1 MKKSVS
7 LALFSTVTL
16 AIFLGI
22 NAFIPR
28 ASWEENEKYRCEY
41 DWYQWYNC
49 YEDEDWEFSC
59 SWDEEKWWACSKDWW
74 WSSMSC
80 YTQEG
85 EWEEEWLIGDI
96 YIYCTPEYSCVLE
109 WWEVLDEW
117 ESIEDWEILDEWRY
131 HCTVEESGWFG
142 CYDWDGGGSY
152 CWSEGLSLN
161 NCEREW
167 DDYYCYKKY
176 NITNETDFLYHF
188 ELSWEWYYNCGEE
201 DLAASVG
208 GLRGPAKGPSY
219 VHGYAV
225 CKNPR
230 WAEDYQY
237 CKEDWEWWYIC
248 PKLYSYYLDIDK
260 GVYNF
265 YEDVYWDWDYYCESD
280 SEWEGEWWEDEWE
293 ERGILMTKGGWD
305 TVGSYFCY
313 YMEDESFYYDS
324 CTKKTSPVVAKWY
337 WLGWYSCPITY
348 SCDPEEGGNFCE
360 EDNDWDY
367 YCIANNNGEDD
378 GEDLRWGGTQTYSCF
393 SGLNNLLSDECYAD
407 MAEEKS
413 ASFLW
418 FFCPSNVEKYTI
430 TISANDSWYWS
441 VNPSWEIDNI
451 PSWTEIL
458 IDENNVLTIWGIEV
472 VATPTASTPEYTYS
486 LSGWTNNCGNTLS
499 GNCIITANFSRT
511 ANKYTITFVDG
522 DRTYVYTWAYWS
534 NVSVTAP
541 SWTKEWYSLSWE
553 GSIPSTMP
561 AEHITITAQWTIN
574 QYTITFN
581 YNGGTGTP
589 ASITQDYNTTVSE
602 PTEPIREWYTF
613 AGWYDGNN
621 PVSFPYTIPA
631 SNKTLTAHWSWNN
644 SWWNGNNS
652 WWGGYSWRWW
662 HSWGW
667 NSDNNHGSADDKL
680 KVDDKPTNSQS
691 SGDDKNITPSSD
703 TPDTQKGW
711 NEYKG
716 WDKPYEKKYTQEVYD
731 VYEWAYKNWL
741 TKYADISEARLD
753 EYLNRSEMAK
763 ISTIFATQFR
773 WETPDEEK
781 KEFCSRFSDLWKV
794 EEDTKEYIIQS
805 CELWN
810 MWYQANGV
818 DELQRFRPYT
828 PVSLAEASI
837 ILSRMM
843 RWNKYAV
850 SENKWYQWHL
860 WAAYEHRLIDNISKP
875 FNNITRKEAFMMLY
889 KMSSS
894 DVLRD

>member
-1 MKKSVS
+1 MYSIKMKIRVSVILWAS
-7 LALFSTVTL
+7 IALAAFIWINLSTSTVL
-16 AIFLGI
+16 WDVS
-22 NAFIPR
+22 
-28 ASWEENEKYRCEY
+28 SWKYQCYNYGGEYYCNLDSEQGEY
-41 DWYQWYNC
+41 DCVLSEETWRSCSKEWWSGRMYCNEDRGDWEWEWNLYCTPYYICDEEEGIYHCRMSNEPGWYQC
-49 YEDEDWEFSC
+49 D
-59 SWDEEKWWACSKDWW
+59 
-74 WSSMSC
+74 
-80 YTQEG
+80 
-85 EWEEEWLIGDI
+85 EEEWGDSDL
-96 YIYCTPEYSCVLE
+96 YQCYS
-109 WWEVLDEW
+109 
-117 ESIEDWEILDEWRY
+117 Y
-131 HCTVEESGWFG
+131 
-142 CYDWDGGGSY
+142 
-152 CWSEGLSLN
+152 
-161 NCEREW
+161 EW
-167 DDYYCYKKY
+167 DEPGYCNSCNNWLGTCDSINDWNEYYCYGS
-176 NITNETDFLYHF
+176 NFSITSVLDKWWYYFDASQIGNY
-188 ELSWEWYYNCGEE
+188 SCYAWWWEW
-201 DLAASVG
+201 AARLW
-208 GLRGPAKGPSY
+208 LRSY
-219 VHGYAV
+219 HYT
-225 CKNPR
+225 PW
-230 WAEDYQY
+230 WAY
-237 CKEDWEWWYIC
+237 CDWG
-248 PKLYSYYLDIDK
+248 S
-260 GVYNF
+260 
-265 YEDVYWDWDYYCESD
+265 
-280 SEWEGEWWEDEWE
+280 EDEWYNYYYCSYEWNWRYFCPQLYSFDKNIAGGEYIFE
-293 ERGILMTKGGWD
+293 EDYSSDYHCLLDGELDAGAWEGDDWEDDMLLAKWGNITD
-305 TVGSYFCY
+305 NTEQYYCY
-313 YMEDESFYYDS
+313 YMWNSELEYNR
-324 CTKKTSPVVAKWY
+324 CTPKND
-337 WLGWYSCPITY
+337 GNGYSCPIYY
-348 SCDPEEGGNFCE
+348 SCTETES
-360 EDNDWDY
+360 NDWHI
-367 YCIANNNGEDD
+367 CKENAGWE
-378 GEDLRWGGTQTYSCF
+378 YSCKANPT
-393 SGLNNLLSDECYAD
+393 GGWVLKGPRNNEMGEYSCYYSNGDLLSNNCSYENNDFY
-407 MAEEKS
+407 
-413 ASFLW
+413 
-418 FFCPSNVEKYTI
+418 CPFDVEKYTI

-441 VNPSWEIDNI
+441 VNPSWEINNI

-458 IDENNVLTIWGIEV
+458 IDENNVLTIWGNEV

-486 LSGWTNNCGNTLS
+486 LSGWTNTCGDTLTWNCT
-499 GNCIITANFSRT
+499 ITANFSRT

-541 SWTKEWYSLSWE
+541 SWTKEWYSLTWE
-553 GSIPSTMP
+553 GAIPSTMP
-561 AEHITITAQWTIN
+561 AENVNITAQWTIN

-589 ASITQDYNTTVSE
+589 VSITQDYNTAVSE

-667 NSDNNHGSADDKL
+667 NSDNNHGSADDKP
-680 KVDDKPTNSQS
+680 KVDDKPTNPQS
-691 SGDDKNITPSSD
+691 SGDDKNIIPSSD
-703 TPDTQKGW
+703 VPDIQKGW
-711 NEYKG
+711 NENKE
-716 WDKPYEKKYTQEVYD
+716 WNKPQNEKYTQEVYD